1 MSRENDKEEAAVL
14 AAIMALVND
23 QLPTIEYMLAENAAG
38 RADREER
45 DRHGESSGLLK
56 DLRGYRENMLD
67 DARSLAE
74 SIARLQREVAYATKG
89 RPVPTYKTIAEIFA
103 DLGYPVMPKFPSIFR
118 KEN

>member
-45 DRHGESSGLLK
+45 DRHGESSGLLQ
-56 DLRGYRENMLD
+56 DLRGYRDNVLD
-67 DARSLAE
+67 EARDLARSIVAL
-74 SIARLQREVAYATKG
+74 RREVQWVKDGTPATPG
-89 RPVPTYKTIAEIFA
+89 LFET
-103 DLGYPVMPKFPSIFR
+103 LGSIFNPIR
-118 KEN
+118 K